1 MDRSACTKKNLLLD
15 KTAFR
20 HDDCRWARLRKP
32 APTQVHREFMF
43 VHTEYSSMC
52 EVADSGRNIEILEA
66 RVIFLA
72 KTRVIFLVKTP
83 IM

>member
-1 MDRSACTKKNLLLD
+1 
-15 KTAFR
+15 
-20 HDDCRWARLRKP
+20 
-32 APTQVHREFMF
+32 
-43 VHTEYSSMC
+43 MC

-83 IM
+83 IMQRSAHGSPKPRADRVGAAARV